1 MLLEAPLYRGYPRNV
16 LPRRKTSKNIGDFP
30 EIFRP
35 LDQHGILTAENI
47 GVFPEIFSEDQEKNI
62 GEYPEIC

>member
-1 MLLEAPLYRGYPRNV
+1 MPLEAPSYQGYPRNV
-16 LPRRKTSKNIGDFP
+16 LTRWKTSKNIRDLP

-35 LDQHGILTAENI
+35 FDQHGILTAENI

-62 GEYPEIC
+62 GEYPEIF